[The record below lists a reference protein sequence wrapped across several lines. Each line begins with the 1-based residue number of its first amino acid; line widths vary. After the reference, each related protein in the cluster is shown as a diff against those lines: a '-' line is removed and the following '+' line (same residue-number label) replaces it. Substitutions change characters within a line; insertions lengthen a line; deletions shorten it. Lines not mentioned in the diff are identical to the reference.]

1 MKTQV
6 DSSNDK
12 KSILLIV
19 NNIDFF
25 LSHRKKIGFYVPLS
39 NVYKSNRVKVNNY
52 IKNSIEFL
60 KLNGLFIQNK
70 LIQNSE
76 IKWVLLNIGIFLE
89 QHEKR

>member
-25 LSHRKKIGFYVPLS
+25 LSHRKKIGEALESQDLVQI
-39 NVYKSNRVKVNNY
+39 R
-52 IKNSIEFL
+52 
-60 KLNGLFIQNK
+60 K
-70 LIQNSE
+70 LIKVVVGD
-76 IKWVLLNIGIFLE
+76 ILRDIWL
-89 QHEKR
+89 KRAAWNK